1 MPREFTTLT
10 LFACLLL
17 PCAAANAAFIEFDWK
32 SAGDNLITFDT
43 NTGLEWL
50 DATQSLNNSY
60 NYINTQFGVGG
71 DFEGFHYATTDEV
84 TEFMRNAGWPL
95 SLGLQFSTLA
105 YEPLLLVQS
114 LVGVTQDLGFMQI
127 TSGATG
133 DPLFGARAS
142 VQIYV
147 HPSDKTALGYLA
159 VVDDSTAYPEIGSWL
174 VRAHAPEPGSYA
186 LMLAGLLGWMAVRGN
201 SRRLNV
207 HG

>member
-1 MPREFTTLT
+1 MSRQLTMLT
-10 LFACLLL
+10 LLGSLFL
-17 PCAAANAAFIEFDWK
+17 PCAAGNAAFIELDWK
-32 SAGDNLITFDT
+32 STGDNLITFDT

-50 DATQSLNNSY
+50 DVTQSVNNSF
-60 NYINTQFGVGG
+60 NYINTQFGAGG

-84 TEFMRNAGWPL
+84 SEFMRNAGWPL
-95 SLGLQFSTLA
+95 SFGLQFSTLA
-105 YEPLLLVQS
+105 YEPLLLIQS

-147 HPSDKTALGYLA
+147 HPSDETALGYLA

-174 VRAHAPEPGSYA
+174 VRAHAPEPGSYT
-186 LMLAGLLGWMAVRGN
+186 LIIAGLIGWAAT
-201 SRRLNV
+201 RRKRRS
-207 HG
+207 